1 MYPAEVEGALSE
13 HAQVQDVA
21 VVGVPD
27 REWGKRVHAVIQ
39 PLHFKNPPSVEEL
52 NRHCRER
59 LTSYKTPKS
68 YRFIERLP
76 RNAAGKIRRS
86 ALAVEGSSDR
96 AATAQD
102 READSQPG

>member
-13 HAQVQDVA
+13 HAEVQDVA

-39 PLHFKNPPSVEEL
+39 PLQFEKPPSVEEL
-52 NRHCRER
+52 DRHCRAR

-68 YRFIERLP
+68 YEFIERLP

-86 ALAVEGSSDR
+86 ALAVERSSDR
-96 AATAQD
+96 AATAQR
-102 READSQPG
+102 REANSPPG